1 MKKTKRIYMW
11 YKIKELREGKLSK
24 SQISRNLGIDR
35 ATVVKYLGM
44 EEDEFHLMLKRGR
57 NLPLKLAGYLE
68 FVKKELELVPD
79 LSAAQIEDK
88 LKERHEGLPEIHSK
102 TVYNFVQM
110 VRQKYSIT
118 KPKRAKDREF
128 EQLPLLDYGN
138 QAQVDFGEYY
148 MLTGEGKRVKV
159 YFFVMVLSRSRYK
172 FVYFQG
178 YSFTAATA
186 IYAHSLAF
194 EYFQGIPKNILY
206 DQDSVF
212 IHDENLGDYRLTHEF
227 QAYSKSQPFTVVF
240 CHKADP
246 QSKGKVENVVKYV
259 KNNFLRGRIFVNIP
273 TLNDSALEW
282 LSRTAN
288 AKVHGSTFKI
298 PKNEWETEKQYLL
311 PLKEKIKEPESSLK
325 IYNVRKDNTVA
336 YRSNFYTLPLG
347 TYQGRKTTILLSQTD
362 GMLNLFS
369 MDNTLIAT
377 HPVAIGKGEL
387 VRNSDHSRDK
397 SKSYHESTQEVLQL
411 LGGDEKGQL
420 FLDLLRKAKPRYY
433 HDNLQA
439 IIKGTRDISNDIV
452 SKSLMFCLE
461 NKVYNGAGFCQV
473 AKKYLTEKSK
483 ENSPKPNLSVSG
495 TEAVKS
501 NADINVPTSN
511 INTYQNIVESWIR

>member
-1 MKKTKRIYMW
+1 MW
-11 YKIKELREGKLSK
+11 YKVKELREGKLSK
-24 SQISRNLGIDR
+24 SQISRELGVDR
-35 ATVVKYLGM
+35 ATVRKYLEMG
-44 EEDEFHLMLKRGR
+44 EDEFHLMLKRGR
-57 NLPLKLAGYLE
+57 NLPLKLAGYLDY
-68 FVKKELELVPD
+68 VRKELEVIPD

-88 LKERHEGLPEIHSK
+88 LKERYEGLPEIHSK

-110 VRQKYSIT
+110 VRQKYRIAKPT
-118 KPKRAKDREF
+118 KGKWREF
-128 EQLPLLDYGN
+128 GQIPLIDYGH

-148 MLTGEGKRVKV
+148 MSTGEDKRVKV
-159 YFFVMVLSRSRYK
+159 HFFVMVLSRSRYK

-178 YSFTAATA
+178 FSFTTATA
-186 IYAHSLAF
+186 VYAHSLAF

-212 IHDENLGDYRLTHEF
+212 IHDENLGDYQLTHEF

-240 CHKADP
+240 CRKADP

-259 KNNFLRGRIFVNIP
+259 KNNFLRGRVFIDIP
-273 TLNDSALEW
+273 TLNRSVLDW

-288 AKVHGSTFKI
+288 AKMHSSTFKI
-298 PKNEWETEKQYLL
+298 PQKEWETEKQYLL
-311 PLKEKIKEPESSLK
+311 PLKEKIKEPENTLK
-325 IYNVRKDNTVA
+325 VYNVRKDNTVA

-347 TYQGRKTTILLSQTD
+347 TYQGRKTTVLLSEVD
-362 GMLNLFS
+362 GTLNLFS

-377 HPVAIGKGEL
+377 HPINIGKGEL

-397 SKSYHESTQEVLQL
+397 SKSYHESSQQVLQL

-420 FLDLLRKAKPRYY
+420 FLDLLRKDKPRYY
-433 HDNLQA
+433 HDNLKA
-439 IIKGTRDISNDIV
+439 IIKGTKDISTDII

-473 AKKYLTEKSK
+473 ARNYLREKSS
-483 ENSPKPNLSVSG
+483 ENSPKINRCVSY
-495 TEAVKS
+495 TEGIKN

-511 INTYQNIVESWIR
+511 INTYQKLMESWTS